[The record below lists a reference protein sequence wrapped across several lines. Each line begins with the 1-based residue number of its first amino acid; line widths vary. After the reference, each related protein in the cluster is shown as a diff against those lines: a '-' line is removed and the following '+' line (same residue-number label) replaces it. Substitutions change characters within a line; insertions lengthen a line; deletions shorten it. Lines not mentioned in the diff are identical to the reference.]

1 MQEKLEDLQ
10 IRLQN
15 ISEEIGDLS
24 ITLLQDALE
33 SGASQRPAL
42 DKTLSRV
49 RRSVDKA
56 ASLLESAPVD

>member
-1 MQEKLEDLQ
+1 MQQKLEDLQ
-10 IRLQN
+10 ARLRD

-24 ITLLQDALE
+24 ITLLRDAVE
-33 SGASQRPAL
+33 AGATQRPPL

-56 ASLLESAPVD
+56 AALLESEL